1 MTEKAIFGAG
11 CFWGVEA
18 EFRKVE
24 GVVEVTSGYSGGHT
38 GNPAYGDVCSGATGH
53 AEVIEVEYDPSKVS
67 YEELLELFWKEH
79 DPTQL
84 NRQGPDVGTQY
95 RSVIFFVTPEQETAA
110 HASKEKA
117 QERFRKPIVTEIRPA
132 SEFYRAEEYHQRYFE
147 KNRLA
152 RFFSF

>member
-24 GVVEVTSGYSGGHT
+24 GVIEVTSGYSGGNT
-38 GNPAYGDVCSGATGH
+38 RNPTYGDVCSGATGH

-117 QERFRKPIVTEIRPA
+117 QERFKKPIVTEIRSA

>member
-11 CFWGVEA
+11 CFWGIEA

-24 GVVEVTSGYSGGHT
+24 GVIEAASGYSGGHT
-38 GNPAYGDVCSGATGH
+38 ENPTYGDVCSGATGH
-53 AEVIEVEYDPSKVS
+53 AEVVEVEYDPSKVS
-67 YEELLELFWKEH
+67 YEELLEVFWVNH

-95 RSVIFFVTPEQETAA
+95 RSAIFFNTPEQEAA
-110 HASKEKA
+110 ARASIEKV
-117 QERFRKPIVTEIRPA
+117 QERFKKPIVTEIKPA

>member
-1 MTEKAIFGAG
+1 MIERAIFGAG

-24 GVVEVTSGYSGGHT
+24 GVIEVASGYSGGHNE
-38 GNPAYGDVCSGATGH
+38 NPTYGDVCSGATGH
-53 AEVIEVEYDPSKVS
+53 AEVVEVEYDPSKVS
-67 YEELLELFWKEH
+67 YEELLEMFWQNH

-95 RSVIFFVTPEQETAA
+95 RSVIFFLTPEQETAA
-110 HASKEKA
+110 HASKQKA
-117 QERFRKPIVTEIRPA
+117 QERFKKPITTQVKPA

>member
-24 GVVEVTSGYSGGHT
+24 GVIEVASGYSGGDT
-38 GNPAYGDVCSGATGH
+38 ENPTYGDVCSGATGH

-95 RSVIFFVTPEQETAA
+95 RSVIFFVTPEQETTA

>member
-11 CFWGVEA
+11 CFWGIEA

-24 GVVEVTSGYSGGHT
+24 GVIEATSGYSGGHT
-38 GNPAYGDVCSGATGH
+38 KDPSYGDVCSGTTGH
-53 AEVIEVEYDPSKVS
+53 AEVVEVEYDPSKTP
-67 YEELLELFWKEH
+67 YEELLEVFWENH
-79 DPTQL
+79 DPTTP

-95 RSVIFFVTPEQETAA
+95 RSVVFFLTSEQEAA
-110 HASKEKA
+110 ALASKEKA
-117 QERFRKPIVTEIRPA
+117 QSKFKNPIVTQIKPA
-132 SEFYRAEEYHQRYFE
+132 SEFYRAEDYHQRYFE

>member
-11 CFWGVEA
+11 CFWGVED

-38 GNPAYGDVCSGATGH
+38 ENPAYGDVCSGATGH

>member
-24 GVVEVTSGYSGGHT
+24 GVIEVTSGYSGGNT
-38 GNPAYGDVCSGATGH
+38 KNPTYGDVCSGTTGH

-110 HASKEKA
+110 HASKENA
-117 QERFRKPIVTEIRPA
+117 QERSNKPIVTEIRPA